1 MCLTRN
7 WAVNLIHTDLAGAVR
22 NLRPWPLWVI
32 TRRKLTEF
40 WEQHADAE
48 TRLRACYQVVST
60 ADWRSWDDVK
70 RVFPSADLV
79 GRFVVFNIGGNNY
92 RVIARVEFKVH
103 KVFVRYV
110 LTHAEYSKGGWKHDP
125 WI

>member
-1 MCLTRN
+1 M
-7 WAVNLIHTDLAGAVR
+7 
-22 NLRPWPLWVI
+22 WVI
-32 TRRKLTEF
+32 TRRRLREF

-48 TRLRACYQVVST
+48 SRLRAWYQVVST
-60 ADWRSWDDVK
+60 ADWRSWDDLK

-79 GRFVVFNIGGNNY
+79 GRFVVFNVGGNNY
-92 RVIARVEFKVH
+92 RVIARVEFRLH

-110 LTHAEYSKGGWKHDP
+110 LTHAEYSREDWKRDP